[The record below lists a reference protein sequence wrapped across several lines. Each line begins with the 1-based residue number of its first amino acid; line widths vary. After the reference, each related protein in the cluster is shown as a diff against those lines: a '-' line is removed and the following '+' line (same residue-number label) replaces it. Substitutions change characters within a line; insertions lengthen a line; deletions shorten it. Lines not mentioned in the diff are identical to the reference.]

1 MNHAELLAEIP
12 LFEGLSEADRE
23 ALAARMTEQVY
34 PAGKTVFAKGDAG
47 SSMYLVLS
55 GSAQIFLPPPSRTA
69 SRSC

>member
-1 MNHAELLAEIP
+1 MNHAELFAEIP

-23 ALAARMTEQVY
+23 ALAARMTEKVFA
-34 PAGKTVFAKGDAG
+34 AGKTVFAKGDAG

-69 SRSC
+69 RRSC